1 MHDANPEPQDPRSA
15 AGVSRALQQ
24 AVNTRATFRSVA
36 RPGYETPGSAA
47 APRATQRASSPSR
60 QSLRI
65 RNSRPHLP
73 TFGEAA
79 PTAQQSGVHQ
89 PACFTPVGD
98 ASSQLPWGN
107 RFRIRVPL
115 LWAASRIAGRATP
128 SAPTLNTA
136 FHSPML
142 PHPIIHLPPG
152 PPARADAR
160 STHQTAVTWA
170 ASDSPHTNLPT
181 VLRPAHPARSSCFEP
196 SETALNCQNK
206 FLPPLARDLR
216 RVLQTERA
224 PSSPNRAIIPGAD
237 AAAGKSGLL
246 QAAPQPRPQPKCRG
260 CHCLLCVSFLSPDM
274 PLISAQK
281 FSLCRLAK

>member
-1 MHDANPEPQDPRSA
+1 MPTLNHKIPARPPGYHEPYSKPSMLGRPLGPLHA
-15 AGVSRALQQ
+15 
-24 AVNTRATFRSVA
+24 RATKLLD
-36 RPGYETPGSAA
+36 RPPHREPRDAPVRLPDNHSGSATA
-47 APRATQRASSPSR
+47 AS
-60 QSLRI
+60 
-65 RNSRPHLP
+65 HLP

-98 ASSQLPWGN
+98 ASSQLPWGK

-142 PHPIIHLPPG
+142 PHPIIRLPPG

-170 ASDSPHTNLPT
+170 ASDSPHTTLPT
-181 VLRPAHPARSSCFEP
+181 VLRPAHPARSSCFES
-196 SETALNCQNK
+196 SETVLNCQ
-206 FLPPLARDLR
+206 
-216 RVLQTERA
+216 E
-224 PSSPNRAIIPGAD
+224 
-237 AAAGKSGLL
+237 
-246 QAAPQPRPQPKCRG
+246 
-260 CHCLLCVSFLSPDM
+260 
-274 PLISAQK
+274 
-281 FSLCRLAK
+281 

>member
-107 RFRIRVPL
+107 RFKIEVPL

-136 FHSPML
+136 FHSPIL

-152 PPARADAR
+152 PPARADAGR
-160 STHQTAVTWA
+160 RIKRP
-170 ASDSPHTNLPT
+170 SPGLPRIVPT
-181 VLRPAHPARSSCFEP
+181 PTSRPSC
-196 SETALNCQNK
+196 A
-206 FLPPLARDLR
+206 
-216 RVLQTERA
+216 
-224 PSSPNRAIIPGAD
+224 
-237 AAAGKSGLL
+237 
-246 QAAPQPRPQPKCRG
+246 
-260 CHCLLCVSFLSPDM
+260 
-274 PLISAQK
+274 PLIRHAQVA
-281 FSLCRLAK
+281 SSLAKQR